1 MAEDCVRAATE
12 NHPHMRSIILRPRA
26 IFGEH
31 DQVLIPRLQRMLHQY
46 DGHLLLPRAGKT
58 LLDLTYAGN
67 VAHAMWLATVHPTLP
82 SGMAFNITNHQS
94 VVLRDVLTRLFV
106 EELKQSMRIV
116 NLNYRLLDMVARC
129 LELVSALSGREPVMT
144 RYSVGAVYYDM
155 TLDNRLAQQ
164 VLGYRPMVSMNEGLQ
179 RTAQW
184 LKGLT
189 HG

>member
-1 MAEDCVRAATE
+1 
-12 NHPHMRSIILRPRA
+12 
-26 IFGEH
+26 
-31 DQVLIPRLQRMLHQY
+31 
-46 DGHLLLPRAGKT
+46 
-58 LLDLTYAGN
+58 
-67 VAHAMWLATVHPTLP
+67 
-82 SGMAFNITNHQS
+82 
-94 VVLRDVLTRLFV
+94 
-106 EELKQSMRIV
+106 
-116 NLNYRLLDMVARC
+116 MVARC